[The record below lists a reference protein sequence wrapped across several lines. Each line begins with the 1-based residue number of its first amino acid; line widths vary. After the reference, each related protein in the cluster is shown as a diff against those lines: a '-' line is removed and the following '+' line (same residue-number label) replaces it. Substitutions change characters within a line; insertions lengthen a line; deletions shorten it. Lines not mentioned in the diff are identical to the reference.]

1 MTNFGDGTLGGR
13 GEKSALWSGPRGAIQ
28 WAMKQ
33 PRTLHAGAVVIA
45 VIIAAAAAWL
55 NAGRIA
61 RPTAPVQVAQEEY
74 GSPIGEYNGPI
85 GGPTMYGEDVGNGP
99 IGGPSMYG
107 EAVGNGPVG
116 GPSMYGEP
124 VGDDAPIG
132 GDTLY

>member
-1 MTNFGDGTLGGR
+1 
-13 GEKSALWSGPRGAIQ
+13 
-28 WAMKQ
+28 MKQ
-33 PRTLHAGAVVIA
+33 HRTLHADAVVIA

-61 RPTAPVQVAQEEY
+61 RPDTPVQVAQEEY

-99 IGGPSMYG
+99 IGGPTMYGEAVGNGPIGGPSMYG
-107 EAVGNGPVG
+107 EAVGNGPIG
-116 GPSMYGEP
+116 GPSMYGAP